1 VRLLLERGAD
11 ANGASLSRGNEIEAF
26 PLAAAS
32 YRGNLSVVRL
42 LLQYRADVQRTT
54 FKYGAALQAA
64 IAGNGGSGS
73 YSRSPADWKS
83 LVTLLLAASAAV
95 DPIDSSHGT
104 PLAAAAHGNNLASAR
119 QMLALGAD
127 IDRISG
133 AAFCWRLANYC
144 RDTRMTAL
152 GYAIHNLHAE
162 MVRMLLEHGAN
173 LDRCVLQSSAM
184 DLSIA
189 HSIEYMR
196 SLSYE
201 TAIDQAARRRKGITT
216 KLQTIEDESD
226 KIKASAELYAI
237 DNIITL
243 LSDAEASREQKHPGL
258 QAYHD

>member
-1 VRLLLERGAD
+1 
-11 ANGASLSRGNEIEAF
+11 
-26 PLAAAS
+26 
-32 YRGNLSVVRL
+32 
-42 LLQYRADVQRTT
+42 
-54 FKYGAALQAA
+54 
-64 IAGNGGSGS
+64 
-73 YSRSPADWKS
+73 
-83 LVTLLLAASAAV
+83 
-95 DPIDSSHGT
+95 
-104 PLAAAAHGNNLASAR
+104 
-119 QMLALGAD
+119 
-127 IDRISG
+127 
-133 AAFCWRLANYC
+133 
-144 RDTRMTAL
+144 MTAL